1 MESTNQSAAG
11 PAKGLQDYLGEF
23 REALSQV
30 QSVARIVQGTAAA
43 LLGGLTGYLDDS
55 LKGLEALDQGEDAL
69 GPIGP
74 EAIRSVQDYRQA
86 MTEVDALVAALNLRV
101 ALGLAPTLGNL
112 AQRFERFVQGNRE
125 ALLEGL
131 GKALEVIAQVID
143 ALGNFVW
150 ALDELVGA
158 TLGWRTTLTL
168 LGGTLLWLG
177 RTSLLAFASNP
188 LTLLIAALAALI
200 LLVDDFV
207 TYLRGGD
214 SLFGGFWGGL
224 RDAVADVSAFIEENL
239 QGVLAVVSFVGT
251 ALLTAVPLSSWGAG
265 LARLFLAANL
275 AIGGLL
281 GGIGRFGAALRGVA
295 TTVGLV
301 GNALR
306 IAFLANPVG
315 LLIAAV
321 VALAVL
327 VALNFERIK
336 TVAAAAWDF
345 VVARAVAVFAS
356 LQEVFAPLLR
366 WYGNLFGLVGDL
378 LSGNFSAALERVR
391 ALWEQLTGFF
401 RSGIEAIG
409 GLFGGL
415 RDYLW
420 FDLPDLD
427 PRPWLRA
434 LGEAAAAMAALL
446 QAALDAAW
454 DALLAKAGEVLE
466 GLRAA
471 FGSLGDWLSGLFGRI
486 GETIVRALGGVFG
499 TLLKLWGDSLA
510 SASGLLGKAL
520 EALGELFPASG
531 EGVPQKV
538 PATLRAAA
546 TQALG
551 QVDAA
556 QAGASPYISPPS
568 AWTPGIVTGS
578 GDSPVNNQNVRID
591 IVTSDPVQA
600 GQTAAAEIQRLNQ
613 RATRNYANRFKQ

>member
-1 MESTNQSAAG
+1 MESTNQPTAG
-11 PAKGLQDYLGEF
+11 QAKALQEYLREF
-23 REALSQV
+23 REALGQV
-30 QSVARIVQGTAAA
+30 QSVARTVQGTVAA

-55 LKGLEALDQGEDAL
+55 LKGLEDLEEGEDAL

-74 EAIRSVQDYRQA
+74 DAIRSAQDYRQA
-86 MTEVDALVAALNLRV
+86 VQDVDALVEALNLRV
-101 ALGLAPTLGNL
+101 ALGLAPTIGNL
-112 AQRFERFVQGNRE
+112 AERFERFVQGNRE
-125 ALLEGL
+125 ALLEGV
-131 GKALEVIAQVID
+131 GKALEVIAQAID

-150 ALDELVGA
+150 ALDEVVGA

-177 RTSLLAFASNP
+177 RTALLAFASNP
-188 LTLLIAALAALI
+188 FSLVIAALAVLI

-224 RDAVADVSAFIEENL
+224 RDAVAGVSAFIEENL
-239 QGVLAVVSFVGT
+239 QGVLAVATFVGT

-265 LARLFLAANL
+265 LARLLLGANL

-281 GGIGRFGAALRGVA
+281 GGIGRFGAALRGVV
-295 TTVGLV
+295 TVIGLL

-321 VALAVL
+321 VTLAVL

-336 TVAAAAWDF
+336 AVAAAAWDF
-345 VVARAVAVFAS
+345 IVAKAVAVFVA
-356 LQEVFAPLLR
+356 LQELFAPLLQ

-378 LSGNFSAALERVR
+378 LGGNFSAALERVR
-391 ALWEQLTGFF
+391 ALWEQVLGFF
-401 RSGIEAIG
+401 QSGIEAIA

-415 RDYLW
+415 GDYLSL
-420 FDLPDLD
+420 DLPDLD
-427 PRPWLRA
+427 PRSWLEA

-446 QAALDAAW
+446 QAALGAAW

-466 GLRAA
+466 GLRGL
-471 FGSLGDWLSGLFGRI
+471 FGSLGDWLSGLFGSV
-486 GETIVRALGGVFG
+486 GETIVQALGGVFG
-499 TLLKLWGDSLA
+499 KLLQLWGDSLA

-520 EALGELFPASG
+520 DALGGLFPASG
-531 EGVPQKV
+531 EGVSQEV
-538 PATLRAAA
+538 PRSLRAVAA
-546 TQALG
+546 QTLVR
-551 QVDAA
+551 VDAA
-556 QAGASPYISPPS
+556 QVGASPYVSPPS
-568 AWTPGIVTGS
+568 AWAPGIAPVAGV
-578 GDSPVNNQNVRID
+578 SPVSNQNVRID